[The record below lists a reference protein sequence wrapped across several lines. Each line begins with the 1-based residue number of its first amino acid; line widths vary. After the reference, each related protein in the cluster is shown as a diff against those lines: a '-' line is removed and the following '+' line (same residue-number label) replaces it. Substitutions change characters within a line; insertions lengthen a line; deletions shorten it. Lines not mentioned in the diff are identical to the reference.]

1 MSTTL
6 IEQISKWD
14 TDWNGRFP
22 LRITKKQK
30 LAFLQAIET
39 DLHERRFE
47 TERIQVRNLLQNNL
61 LTTKCEDP
69 KFIFLAHFDTP
80 TMMPIWF
87 TAVFKLFG
95 HTRQISATI
104 FLLVLLYLPQILPAS
119 VFENAQFLY
128 NILLFFQAIF
138 VIPLIVLF
146 IPNPRNRED
155 NTSGVIGLM
164 ALAEW
169 LKDKPNLKKHV
180 QLIFL
185 DNEEWGLLG
194 SAGLKMLWDKQ
205 DYPYKNAKIINLDCV
220 SRGKKPLLVYHW
232 NNALAEQVLP
242 YVQKHFANAKTINM
256 RWLPLSDNY
265 TFRKMGALDIS
276 YADPSLIP
284 GGYVI
289 SKIHTPRDNDFFP
302 EQLSPLINGLTE
314 FIEHEIG
321 HG

>member
-14 TDWNGRFP
+14 ADWNGRFP
-22 LRITKKQK
+22 KRITKKQK
-30 LAFLQAIET
+30 LAFLQAIEIE
-39 DLHERRFE
+39 LHERQFE
-47 TERIQVRNLLQNNL
+47 IERIQVRNLLQNNL
-61 LTTKCEDP
+61 LTTKCEEP

-80 TMMPIWF
+80 TIMPIWF

-95 HTRQISATI
+95 HTRQILATI
-104 FLLVLLYLPQILPAS
+104 FLLVLLYLPTFLPAS
-119 VFENAQFLY
+119 AIENAPFLY
-128 NILLFFQAIF
+128 NALIFFQTIF
-138 VIPLIVLF
+138 IIPLIVLF

-169 LKDKPNLKKHV
+169 LKDKPDLKKHV
-180 QLIFL
+180 RLIFL

-194 SAGLKMLWDKQ
+194 SAGLKLLWDKQ
-205 DYPYKNAKIINLDCV
+205 KYPYENAKIINLDCV
-220 SRGKKPLLVYHW
+220 SRGKKPLLVYHG
-232 NNALAEQVLP
+232 NDTLAQQVLP
-242 YVQKHFANAKTINM
+242 FVQKHFADAETIDM
-256 RWLPLSDNY
+256 KWLPLSDNY
-265 TFRKMGALDIS
+265 TFRKQGALDIS

-302 EQLSPLINGLTE
+302 EQLAPLINGLTE
-314 FIEHEIG
+314 FIEDEIG
-321 HG
+321 HR